1 MGELGTVVGS
11 SSEAQDSRRARPPPP
26 PGAPDPGVGERR
38 RHQEDFEDEVL
49 RLRTTKS
56 HGMWENT
63 RKIWFSG

>member
-1 MGELGTVVGS
+1 MNWEQWLEAAVRHKTAGE
-11 SSEAQDSRRARPPPP
+11 QDLPP
-26 PGAPDPGVGERR
+26 PGAPDPGVGER